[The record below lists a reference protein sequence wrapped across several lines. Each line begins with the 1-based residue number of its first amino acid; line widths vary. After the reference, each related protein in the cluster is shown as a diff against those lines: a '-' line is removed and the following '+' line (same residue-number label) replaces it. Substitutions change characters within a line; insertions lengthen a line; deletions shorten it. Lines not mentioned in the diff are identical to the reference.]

1 MLIYTQSATVEDIPT
16 IQGIVDAYQLA
27 LDPNEKRM
35 GESEAQEM
43 LEGFFEPSTT
53 LLCRSEAS
61 DEWDSL
67 IALHPD
73 QNRERFY
80 LDIYFLPECQIL
92 EEVFSKAITIAAESH
107 PDWRLWLGVHKLDLR
122 YKELLHRR
130 GFSILRK
137 YWTMEMELN
146 SEQEIQIRDQ
156 VTITEVNLDDVEERR
171 NLWKVHQDSFSSH
184 FGFKER
190 SFEEWSQHLLQKK
203 ETLKIR
209 AWLLRIEGEPA
220 GFLDCDEGLLHEGTG
235 YVAGLGVI
243 KSFQGRGLG
252 EQLLRFAIANERSLG
267 RSKLALNVDAGNE
280 SGALRLYE
288 KVGMKPISEWH
299 QYENLEWSKGVK
311 RV

>member
-156 VTITEVNLDDVEERR
+156 VTITEVDLDDVEERR

>member
-1 MLIYTQSATVEDIPT
+1 MSIHTQIASVEDIPT

-27 LDPNEKRM
+27 MDPNEKRM
-35 GESEAQEM
+35 GESEAREM

-61 DEWDSL
+61 DDWDSL
-67 IALHPD
+67 IALYPD
-73 QNRERFY
+73 ENRERFY
-80 LDIYFLPECQIL
+80 LDLYFKPECEIL

-107 PDWRLWLGVHKLDLR
+107 PDWRLWLGVHKLDRR
-122 YKELLHRR
+122 YKELLHKR

-137 YWTMEMELN
+137 YWMMEMELTAGHHL
-146 SEQEIQIRDQ
+146 EIP
-156 VTITEVNLDDVEERR
+156 VEEKIEAVDLDFVDQRET
-171 NLWKVHQDSFSSH
+171 LWRIHQDSFSNH

-190 SFEEWSQHLLQKK
+190 NFTDWSQQLLRSR
-203 ETLKIR
+203 ETVKMR
-209 AWLLRIEGEPA
+209 AWLLHHVGTPV
-220 GFLDCDEGLLHEGTG
+220 GFLVCDESLLHEETG
-235 YVAGLGVI
+235 YVAELGVI
-243 KSFQGRGLG
+243 KSFQGRGFG

-311 RV
+311 RD

>member
-1 MLIYTQSATVEDIPT
+1 
-16 IQGIVDAYQLA
+16 
-27 LDPNEKRM
+27 M

-61 DEWDSL
+61 SEWDSL

-92 EEVFSKAITIAAESH
+92 EEVFSKAIEIAAESH

-137 YWTMEMELN
+137 YWTMEMELS
-146 SEQEIQIRDQ
+146 SEQEMKILDQ

-235 YVAGLGVI
+235 YIAGLGVI

-267 RSKLALNVDAGNE
+267 RLKLALNVDAGNE

-311 RV
+311 RD

>member
-1 MLIYTQSATVEDIPT
+1 
-16 IQGIVDAYQLA
+16 
-27 LDPNEKRM
+27 M

-92 EEVFSKAITIAAESH
+92 EEVFSKAIEIVAESH

-311 RV
+311 RD

>member
-1 MLIYTQSATVEDIPT
+1 
-16 IQGIVDAYQLA
+16 
-27 LDPNEKRM
+27 M

-53 LLCRSEAS
+53 RLCRSEAS

-92 EEVFSKAITIAAESH
+92 EEVFSKAIEIVAESH

-156 VTITEVNLDDVEERR
+156 VTITEVDLDDVEERR

>member
-1 MLIYTQSATVEDIPT
+1 
-16 IQGIVDAYQLA
+16 
-27 LDPNEKRM
+27 M

-92 EEVFSKAITIAAESH
+92 EEVFSKAIEIVAESH

-137 YWTMEMELN
+137 YWMMEMELN

-311 RV
+311 RD